1 MTDNTAGNALL
12 DPPLFQSSEQTA
24 VDIGPNQT
32 SFPLVKKALSA
43 HPDICRLPQK
53 TRKGDA
59 YLINKPEFVKN
70 ILVNNHPNYHKGA
83 GFELVKMLMG
93 NGIIVLDGDIWKRHK
108 KMIQPGFHRR
118 FVAQLTT
125 YMEQSN
131 RELAER
137 WESLADSGEAFDLTE
152 AMNELSL
159 RIILRALFSRDFE
172 RMLEEHGGGHPFS
185 IFSEDLA
192 RDLKLVAR
200 FRGLGKEVQA
210 IIDRRRAEQREEVDF
225 LSVFMNAR
233 DENGDP
239 MSDKELIDEV
249 MTLIVAGHETGANTL
264 NWCWYLLSQN
274 PDKTALLHREI
285 DDLAFPEFATF
296 EDLPKLAYT
305 EQVLNETLRLYP
317 AVWLFSRKALGD
329 DSVGDYRIPAGADV
343 FLSPWFIQRRADLW
357 PEPEA
362 FIPERF
368 DKSQP
373 QYGNRY
379 SFIPFSGGPRRCIGD
394 FFGMVEMQLHLAYF
408 ARRYELVF
416 DASKS
421 GNVDIEPEINLR
433 SAAPIY
439 MRLKKR
445 RTAL

>member
-1 MTDNTAGNALL
+1 MSEPSKDSELL
-12 DPPLFQSSEQTA
+12 DPPKVEA
-24 VDIGPNQT
+24 GIDIGPNAG
-32 SFPLVKKALSA
+32 SFPAIEAALGQY
-43 HPDICRLPQK
+43 PDICRLSQK
-53 TRKGDA
+53 NRKGDA

-93 NGIIVLDGDIWKRHK
+93 NGIIVLDGDLWKRHK
-108 KMIQPGFHRR
+108 KMILPGFHRR
-118 FVAQLTT
+118 FVAKLTV

-131 RELAER
+131 RELAEQ
-137 WESLADSGEAFDLTE
+137 WAALADSGESFDLTE

-159 RIILRALFSRDFE
+159 RIILRSLFSRDFE
-172 RMLEEHGGGHPFS
+172 RMLEEHGGSHPFS

-210 IIDRRRAEQREEVDF
+210 IVDRRRAEAREEVDF

-233 DENGDP
+233 DENGEP

-274 PDKTALLHREI
+274 PDKAAELHREL
-285 DDLAFPEFATF
+285 DELALKDFVRF
-296 EDLPKLAYT
+296 EDLPQLAYT

-317 AVWLFSRKALGD
+317 AVWLFSRKALAD
-329 DSVGDYRIPAGADV
+329 DQVGDYRIPAGADV

-357 PEPEA
+357 PDPEA
-362 FIPERF
+362 FRPERF

-394 FFGMVEMQLHLAYF
+394 FFGMVEMQMHLAYF
-408 ARRYELVF
+408 ARRYELEL
-416 DASKS
+416 DRDRS
-421 GNVDIEPEINLR
+421 GEVDIEPEINLR
-433 SAAPIY
+433 SARPIY

-445 RTAL
+445 AV